1 MLYRCLL
8 FLFTAGTLFAA
19 KQPNVLFIMADDL
32 RPELATYGSPAIT
45 PNLERLAKRGVQF
58 THAYCQQGVCNPSR
72 SSMLSGKRPDSLRIW
87 CNSVGLRELNPNVK
101 TLPELFKENGYTTR
115 CVGKIFHN
123 WHTREKGDR
132 QSWSADEFLHF
143 AHHGDDAPMVDGPV
157 PPNLSQATIRKYQ
170 EKNVDVVEC
179 RDVPDEAFYDGRIAA
194 EACRQMG
201 ELKDKQFF
209 LAVGFWKPHAPFNAP
224 KKYWDLYDPHKLP
237 PLKAARPEGAPDLAF
252 HESTELLGTGK
263 DRVTLSDTDTLE
275 WRRGYFAN
283 ISYLDAQLGKVLD
296 ALDKNGLSDNTI
308 ITFVGDNGYHIGE
321 HQLWGKTTNFE
332 YDAHVPLLVSIPSSR
347 HAGKSTTSMS
357 ELVDLFPTLVE
368 LCNLPKPDGLE
379 GQSLVPI
386 LQDPSASVKTASFT
400 QHPRPSYY
408 DRVGDGQPQVMGYS
422 VRTAKV
428 RYTEWLDWK
437 TKKVIAKEL
446 YDAAQ
451 EPAEL
456 KNRADDPELAEQQR
470 EAANALHAQFQ
481 KQGAIRE
488 Q

>member
-1 MLYRCLL
+1 
-8 FLFTAGTLFAA
+8 
-19 KQPNVLFIMADDL
+19 
-32 RPELATYGSPAIT
+32 
-45 PNLERLAKRGVQF
+45 
-58 THAYCQQGVCNPSR
+58 
-72 SSMLSGKRPDSLRIW
+72 
-87 CNSVGLRELNPNVK
+87 
-101 TLPELFKENGYTTR
+101 
-115 CVGKIFHN
+115 
-123 WHTREKGDR
+123 
-132 QSWSADEFLHF
+132 
-143 AHHGDDAPMVDGPV
+143 MVEGPI
-157 PPNLSQATIRKYQ
+157 PPNLSPAPIRKYQ
-170 EKNVDVVEC
+170 NKDVDVAEC
-179 RDVPDEAFYDGRIAA
+179 RDVPDEAYYDGRIAA
-194 EACRQMG
+194 EAGRVMEEIKG
-201 ELKDKQFF
+201 GPFF

-224 KKYWDLYDPHKLP
+224 KKYWNLYDPRQLP
-237 PLKAARPEGAPDLAF
+237 ALNLARPLGAPELAF

-263 DRVTLSDTDTLE
+263 DRVTLADLETLE

-332 YDAHVPLLVSIPSSR
+332 YDAHVPLLVSVPGAA
-347 HAGKSTTSMS
+347 HAGSSTTSMS

-386 LQDPSASVKTASFT
+386 LHNPSVSIKKASFT

-422 VRTAKV
+422 VRTASV

-437 TKKVIAKEL
+437 TKEILAKEL
-446 YDAAQ
+446 YDDSQ

-456 KNRADDPELAEQQR
+456 KNRADDPTLAEQQL
-470 EAANALHAQFQ
+470 EAATTLHAQLQ
-481 KQGAIRE
+481 KQAAKAQR